1 MPPNNRPTMTLLAL
15 DHVNLRTRKLE
26 RLTSFY
32 VDVLGLTRGPR
43 PEFEFSGAW
52 LYIGERAVVH
62 LVEVQEEPERPEK
75 LHMEHVAFRGT
86 NFQAFLALLERKS
99 IEYRVGHV
107 QVPLPGGEATRL
119 AQVNVFD
126 PDGNHLHIDF
136 TI

>member
-1 MPPNNRPTMTLLAL
+1 MTLLAL
-15 DHVNLRTRKLE
+15 DHVNLRTKNLD

-32 VDVLGLTRGPR
+32 VEVLGLTKGPR
-43 PEFEFSGAW
+43 PDFGFAGAW

-62 LVEVQEEPERPEK
+62 LVGVSEEPQRSEA
-75 LHMEHVAFRGT
+75 LHLEHVAFRGT
-86 NFQAFLALLERKS
+86 DLQAFVARLERKS

-136 TI
+136 TV